1 MDVPEPQQ
9 DHEDS
14 PEVTERERFWVVALV
29 AALVAAPLVALQLW
43 QVTSADSVERM
54 VGQLGG
60 EVPAASAVLF
70 NLNRLGLTP
79 VIVLFVDV
87 SVFAVM
93 LALARRYWIG
103 LLFVPALVYLG
114 MSVAYYLTSVAPLL
128 NSVMLVR
135 QH

>member
-1 MDVPEPQQ
+1 MSAPETGHHHDTSLEP
-9 DHEDS
+9 
-14 PEVTERERFWVVALV
+14 TANERFWIVALI

-43 QVTSADSVERM
+43 QVSSADTVERM

-79 VIVLFVDV
+79 LIVLFVDV
-87 SVFAVM
+87 SVFAMMV
-93 LALARRYWIG
+93 ALARRYWIG

-114 MSVAYYLTSVAPLL
+114 MSLAYYLTTVAPLL
-128 NSVMLVR
+128 NSIMLVR
-135 QH
+135 